1 MSQLCKF
8 KVIVGQGQR
17 IHTPV
22 RGETRFTRNKRTKEN
37 EHGGDETQ
45 HKGEW
50 LRVRVREREGRSKSG
65 EGGGLDRAQVTTV
78 IGEGKQVLKM
88 GQIKEALP

>member
-1 MSQLCKF
+1 MNQLCKF
-8 KVIVGQGQR
+8 KVIVGQGRR

-22 RGETRFTRNKRTKEN
+22 RGETRFRRNKRTKEN
-37 EHGGDETQ
+37 EHGGDETE

-50 LRVRVREREGRSKSG
+50 LRVRVRDRERWSKSG
-65 EGGGLDRAQVTTV
+65 VGAQVTTV

-88 GQIKEALP
+88 GQIQEV